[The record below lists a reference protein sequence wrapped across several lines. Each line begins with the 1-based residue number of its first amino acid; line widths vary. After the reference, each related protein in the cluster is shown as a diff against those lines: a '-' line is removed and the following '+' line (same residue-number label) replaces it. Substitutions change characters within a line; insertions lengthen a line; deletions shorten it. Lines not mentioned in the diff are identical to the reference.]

1 MVAKV
6 SMRDFA
12 PMVAI
17 RATDAQKAF
26 ERICSYL
33 DAGLK
38 VEISFKDILFCPSY
52 FLDVAIGQLY
62 GKFDWGF
69 LSRNIV
75 ATDLDV
81 DTRRSL
87 VKVIANAKRYFSKLE
102 KGAKCTE

>member
-6 SMRDFA
+6 SMREFA
-12 PMVAI
+12 PLVAVH
-17 RATDAQKAF
+17 ATNAQKAF
-26 ERICSYL
+26 ERICTCL
-33 DAGLK
+33 DAGLG

-62 GKFDWGF
+62 GKFDWEF
-69 LSRNIV
+69 LSKNIV

-81 DTRRSL
+81 DTKRSL

-102 KGAKCTE
+102 K

>member
-1 MVAKV
+1 MAAKI

-33 DAGLK
+33 DGGLK

-62 GKFDWGF
+62 GKFKWEF
-69 LSRNIV
+69 LSKSVTVIDIDPDIR
-75 ATDLDV
+75 ATLCE
-81 DTRRSL
+81 
-87 VKVIANAKRYFSKLE
+87 VIKNAKRYFSKLE